1 MKWCKKNNQLE
12 LVNPREQQAQKL
24 AELGDQLRLKRQEQ
38 GLSLEQVAAKTR
50 IRRQLL
56 KAIEAG
62 ELNELPEPIYIRGFI
77 RQYADV
83 LGLNGSELSNSF
95 PASDAFGK
103 DCVQRHLS
111 IKPVWTRLPAQLRST
126 HLYLLYI
133 VVIVCAVNAL
143 SSTLSRSNLQI
154 SQSQI
159 QEQPLPTSAVKPD
172 TLPQP
177 SDKIKPVSDT
187 PSTAT
192 KTNKL
197 VQINVTLKADSWIRV
212 VADGK
217 KQFEGLLPEGT
228 QRTWVAKEQ
237 LTVRVGN
244 AGGVLVTFNEEE
256 AKQLGDL
263 GEVQEVTFGANP
275 RL

>member
-1 MKWCKKNNQLE
+1 MNRVMKWCRKNNQLE
-12 LVNPREQQAQKL
+12 LVNPREQQSQKL
-24 AELGDQLRLKRQEQ
+24 AELGNQLRLKRQEQ
-38 GLSLEQVAAKTR
+38 GLSLEEVAAKTL

-56 KAIEAG
+56 QAIETG

-83 LGLNGSELSNSF
+83 LGLDGSELSNSF
-95 PASDAFGK
+95 PARDH
-103 DCVQRHLS
+103 RPN
-111 IKPVWTRLPAQLRST
+111 IKPVWTRLPAVQLRST

-133 VVIVCAVNAL
+133 VVIVCAVN
-143 SSTLSRSNLQI
+143 TLSNTLSHSNLQI

-172 TLPQP
+172 TLSQP

-187 PSTAT
+187 PSTAN
-192 KTNKL
+192 KTNKP

-228 QRTWVAKEQ
+228 QRTWVAQEQ

-275 RL
+275 RS